1 MAKDKNLTTDT
12 QSQSSTIGDQQ
23 ITEKTVEQ
31 QKSKVEQKEP
41 EKVLIGFEAFASAKN
56 LPWTIKVRLNHYA
69 EQNKVTEQTFDEW
82 EKIVVQL

>member
-1 MAKDKNLTTDT
+1 MAKEK
-12 QSQSSTIGDQQ
+12 QSTVSDQQ
-23 ITEKTVEQ
+23 STVSSQQSTEENI
-31 QKSKVEQKEP
+31 
-41 EKVLIGFEAFASAKN
+41 IGPPKLEEILMGLEAFASAKE